1 MSGALLLTGLVPT
14 IGHKRL
20 IQFSSRFL
28 KGQTL
33 NVILSSRTKE
43 PVPGKMRV
51 DSLKKEF
58 PEKNIVIHHHFDDNA
73 PQNPTGDNDEWFW
86 DYWRDTVEKFAG
98 KTKYFFASEKYGIDM
113 ARVLKNTF
121 VPCDIARFTYNVK
134 GSDVRSSIISRFDDV
149 IPSFKKNLI
158 TKVTFF
164 GQESVGK
171 STMTSLMQAS
181 SFDGTIVP
189 EWAREYLETIG
200 PELSLKKLET
210 IVDGQYAAQQSIYDI
225 CTTPYVFQDTD
236 LLSTIGYYRI
246 YGKSCPEKLLRHF
259 QETKSDIYFVLR
271 DNIPFV
277 EDQLRYGGK
286 VRESTFEF
294 WINILEEFK
303 CNYHIVEKETL
314 NERFED
320 VEKYLFNY
328 ERPFLK
334 SIREFERE

>member
-1 MSGALLLTGLVPT
+1 MSGVLLLTGLVPT

-134 GSDVRSSIISRFDDV
+134 GTDVRNSIISKFDEV
-149 IPSFKKNLI
+149 LPSFKKNLI

-200 PELSLKKLET
+200 PDLSLKKLEM

-225 CTTPYVFQDTD
+225 CSTPYVFQDTD

-246 YGKSCPEKLLRHF
+246 YGKSCPEKLLRQF

>member
-1 MSGALLLTGLVPT
+1 MSGVLLLTGLVPT

-134 GSDVRSSIISRFDDV
+134 GTDVRNSIISKFDEV
-149 IPSFKKNLI
+149 LPSFKKNLI

-200 PELSLKKLET
+200 PDLSLKKLEM

-225 CTTPYVFQDTD
+225 CSTPYVFQDTD

-246 YGKSCPEKLLRHF
+246 YGKPCPEKLLRQF

>member
-1 MSGALLLTGLVPT
+1 MSGVLLLTGLVPT

-20 IQFSSRFL
+20 IQFAHTFL
-28 KGQTL
+28 KGQPL
-33 NVILSSRTKE
+33 HVILSSRSKE

-51 DSLKKEF
+51 DSLKTEF
-58 PEKNIVIHHHFDDNA
+58 PQKNISIHHHFDNDA
-73 PQNPTGDNDEWFW
+73 PQNPRHENDEWFW
-86 DYWRDTVEKFAG
+86 EYWRDTVEKFAG

-113 ARVLKNTF
+113 AKVLKNTF

-134 GSDVRSSIISRFDDV
+134 GTDVRNSIIPRFDDV
-149 IPSFKKNLI
+149 LPSFKKNLI

-171 STMTSLMQAS
+171 STLTSLMQTS
-181 SFDGTIVP
+181 SLDGTIVP

-200 PELSLKKLET
+200 PELSIKKLEM
-210 IVDGQYAAQQSIYDI
+210 IVDGQYAVQQSIYDM

-246 YGKSCPEKLLRHF
+246 YGKTCPEKLLKHF
-259 QETKSDIYFVLR
+259 YETKSDVYFLLR

-286 VRESTFEF
+286 VRESTLDF
-294 WINILEEFK
+294 WINILEEFN
-303 CNYHIVEKETL
+303 CNYHIVESETL
-314 NERFED
+314 SGRLDE
-320 VEKYLFNY
+320 VENYLYNY